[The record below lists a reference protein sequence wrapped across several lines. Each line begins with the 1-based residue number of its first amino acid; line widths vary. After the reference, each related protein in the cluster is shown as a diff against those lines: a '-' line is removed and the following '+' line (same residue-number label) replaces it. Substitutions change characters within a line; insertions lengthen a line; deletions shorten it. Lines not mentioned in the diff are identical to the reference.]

1 MEFGISNL
9 SIIPVRFEPD
19 DKAEMTTQI
28 LFGELIVVTDTFN
41 NWLNIRLVY
50 DNYEGWINKNQFFKL
65 SEDEFKNL
73 NNSLPA
79 YTLDLVNILNNKTRN
94 TLTPIVLGSA
104 LPNISNSIFFLNGDE
119 YSYEGSVFDYQI
131 NMEKII
137 ENALMYINT
146 PYLWGGRSPFGID
159 CSGFTQMVYKISGIK
174 LLRDA
179 SQQATQGETVNF
191 ISEAKPGNLVF
202 FDDDE
207 GEIIHTGILL
217 PENKIIHASGHV
229 RIDTID
235 HNGIFNSETKK
246 YTHKLRLIKK
256 LI

>member
-50 DNYEGWINKNQFFKL
+50 DNYEGWINKNQFLKL
-65 SEDEFKNL
+65 SEDKFKNL

-79 YTLDLVNILNNKTRN
+79 YTLDLVNILNNKTLN
-94 TLTPIVLGSA
+94 TLTPIVLGST

-131 NMEKII
+131 NKEKII
-137 ENALMYINT
+137 ENALMYINA
-146 PYLWGGRSPFGID
+146 PYL
-159 CSGFTQMVYKISGIK
+159 
-174 LLRDA
+174 
-179 SQQATQGETVNF
+179 
-191 ISEAKPGNLVF
+191 
-202 FDDDE
+202 
-207 GEIIHTGILL
+207 
-217 PENKIIHASGHV
+217 
-229 RIDTID
+229 
-235 HNGIFNSETKK
+235 
-246 YTHKLRLIKK
+246 
-256 LI
+256 